1 MDDTFKPLSGQPGQQ
16 GVTISASQLEQ
27 IGQLCDF
34 MQMLR
39 AWWEHFE
46 RVVRQLDWTAAAK
59 AHDLIVE
66 GVVTARALARQ
77 LGIALPDTADLNW
90 SASVR
95 QASPAGEL

>member
-1 MDDTFKPLSGQPGQQ
+1 M
-16 GVTISASQLEQ
+16 EQ

-46 RVVRQLDWTAAAK
+46 RVVRQLDRTAAAK
-59 AHDLIVE
+59 AHDIIVE
-66 GVVTARALARQ
+66 GVIAARELARQ
-77 LGIALPDTADLNW
+77 LGITLPDTADLNW
-90 SASVR
+90 TASVR